1 VENPHPS
8 AELFPTLKNSKQAR
22 NLQMKHSNL
31 LTKAILIAVIQG
43 IWISSVLVQSACAGC
58 GGTTDPGTGGGGGGS
73 SNDPAF
79 VMKDP
84 AMKVA
89 LQQQQASVAQ
99 SEQPVKKPTELVATE
114 QEHYQA
120 YMDSV
125 KKHPEA
131 ALSEAVTVWK
141 GNDSAD
147 LQRLVIFKA
156 LEIVTSSEDSETLQF
171 MLKALDGPEAQRQE
185 CARLGRGNSL
195 EKTIAAKRIT
205 MLESNPK
212 LQKTTSAK

>member
-1 VENPHPS
+1 MKYRKFLTNVFLVTLAAAS
-8 AELFPTLKNSKQAR
+8 LLMGPTAFGKCP
-22 NLQMKHSNL
+22 
-31 LTKAILIAVIQG
+31 G
-43 IWISSVLVQSACAGC
+43 DDP
-58 GGTTDPGTGGGGGGS
+58 DPGTDDDGNHTP
-73 SNDPAF
+73 NDPAF
-79 VMKDP
+79 MMKDP

-99 SEQPVKKPTELVATE
+99 GEQSVKKPSELVVTE

-120 YMDSV
+120 YVDAV
-125 KKHPEA
+125 KKHPDA

-156 LEIVTSSEDSETLQF
+156 LENVTSSEDAGTLQF
-171 MLKALDGPEAQRQE
+171 MLKALDAPEVQRQE

-205 MLESNPK
+205 VLESNPK
-212 LQKTTSAK
+212 LQKTTSVK

>member
-1 VENPHPS
+1 M
-8 AELFPTLKNSKQAR
+8 KKQ
-22 NLQMKHSNL
+22 NF
-31 LTKAILIAVIQG
+31 LTKAFLITLIQG
-43 IWISSVLVQSACAGC
+43 VWVSCVLLESSCADC
-58 GGTTDPGTGGGGGGS
+58 GDTPDPGPHT

-99 SEQPVKKPTELVATE
+99 SEQSIKKPTELVATE

-131 ALSEAVTVWK
+131 ALNEAVTVWK

-156 LEIVTSSEDSETLQF
+156 MEKVTSSEDTETLQF
-171 MLKALDGPEAQRQE
+171 MLKALDGPEAQREE

-195 EKTIAAKRIT
+195 EKSIAAKRIAV
-205 MLESNPK
+205 LENNPK
-212 LQKTTSAK
+212 LQKTASDK

>member
-1 VENPHPS
+1 
-8 AELFPTLKNSKQAR
+8 
-22 NLQMKHSNL
+22 MKHSNL